1 MSRYNDWRQNGQI
14 RDIYWTWHQKYLLI
28 VTVLGG
34 GYEGDL
40 KVRNREESKMTIGCL
55 LGIAG

>member
-1 MSRYNDWRQNGQI
+1 MDMASEV
-14 RDIYWTWHQKYLLI
+14 YLLI